1 MKIFIQKS
9 NRSIRLIHRY
19 FFNSTYHHDL
29 FSIFRQKFSFQ
40 KNFQKSSLQKSH
52 LIKDRIFKIQLP
64 SFQGSF
70 DLGNFQFQLG
80 REKIRKDWKKV
91 SYALGIQLARFPPPI
106 SSPRN
111 GYRARQFAKQP
122 RRSIS
127 STRSMATRDPESSTS
142 GLFEGGSCSK
152 HVPLARSNFLSNA
165 RPTSPPRG
173 ERSQEGWDEA
183 AITRFV
189 IHARLSKNVFA

>member
-9 NRSIRLIHRY
+9 INSIFINIFSIQFTTTIFSRY
-19 FFNSTYHHDL
+19 FV
-29 FSIFRQKFSFQ
+29 
-40 KNFQKSSLQKSH
+40 KNFFSRKVSKKKSAKRAISS
-52 LIKDRIFKIQLP
+52 KIEFSRSTLP

-127 STRSMATRDPESSTS
+127 STRSVATRDPESSTN
-142 GLFEGGSCSK
+142 GLFEGGNCSK

-165 RPTSPPRG
+165 RPTPRG

-189 IHARLSKNVFA
+189 IRARLSKNVFA

>member
-9 NRSIRLIHRY
+9 INSIFINIFSIRY
-19 FFNSTYHHDL
+19 FVKKNFLSRKISKKAPSKRAISSKIE
-29 FSIFRQKFSFQ
+29 FSRSSFQ
-40 KNFQKSSLQKSH
+40 VSKEASILETSNSSWEGK
-52 LIKDRIFKIQLP
+52 
-64 SFQGSF
+64 
-70 DLGNFQFQLG
+70 
-80 REKIRKDWKKV
+80 KIRKDWKKV

-127 STRSMATRDPESSTS
+127 STRSVATRDPESSTS

-165 RPTSPPRG
+165 RPIPPPRG

-189 IHARLSKNVFA
+189 IRARLSKNVFA

>member
-9 NRSIRLIHRY
+9 INSIFINIFQFTTTIFFRY
-19 FFNSTYHHDL
+19 FVKNFLSKKIFKKNFPKRAISSKIE
-29 FSIFRQKFSFQ
+29 FSRSSFQ
-40 KNFQKSSLQKSH
+40 VSKEASILETSNSSWGGK
-52 LIKDRIFKIQLP
+52 
-64 SFQGSF
+64 
-70 DLGNFQFQLG
+70 
-80 REKIRKDWKKV
+80 KIRKDWKKV

-122 RRSIS
+122 RRNIS
-127 STRSMATRDPESSTS
+127 STRSVATRDPESSTS

-152 HVPLARSNFLSNA
+152 HVPLARSNFLSNT
-165 RPTSPPRG
+165 RPTPRG

-189 IHARLSKNVFA
+189 IRARLSKNVFA

>member
-9 NRSIRLIHRY
+9 INSIFINIFQFTTTIFSRY
-19 FFNSTYHHDL
+19 FVKNFLSRKISKKAPSKRAISSKIE
-29 FSIFRQKFSFQ
+29 FSRSSFQ
-40 KNFQKSSLQKSH
+40 VSKEASILETSNSSWEGK
-52 LIKDRIFKIQLP
+52 
-64 SFQGSF
+64 
-70 DLGNFQFQLG
+70 
-80 REKIRKDWKKV
+80 KIRKDWKKV

-127 STRSMATRDPESSTS
+127 STRSVATRDPESSTS

-152 HVPLARSNFLSNA
+152 HVPLARSNFLSNT
-165 RPTSPPRG
+165 RPTPRG

-189 IHARLSKNVFA
+189 IRARLSKNVFA

>member
-9 NRSIRLIHRY
+9 NRSIRLVHRY

-80 REKIRKDWKKV
+80 RKKNQKGLEKSFV
-91 SYALGIQLARFPPPI
+91 RFGNSI
-106 SSPRN
+106 GAFSSAN
-111 GYRARQFAKQP
+111 FFASK
-122 RRSIS
+122 RLSRSSICK
-127 STRSMATRDPESSTS
+127 TTT
-142 GLFEGGSCSK
+142 SK
-152 HVPLARSNFLSNA
+152 HLLHAK
-165 RPTSPPRG
+165 RG
-173 ERSQEGWDEA
+173 N
-183 AITRFV
+183 T
-189 IHARLSKNVFA
+189 

>member
-9 NRSIRLIHRY
+9 INSIFINIFSIRY
-19 FFNSTYHHDL
+19 FV
-29 FSIFRQKFSFQ
+29 K
-40 KNFQKSSLQKSH
+40 KNFLSRKISKKNSLQKSH

-127 STRSMATRDPESSTS
+127 STRSVATRDPESSTS

-165 RPTSPPRG
+165 RPTPRG

-189 IHARLSKNVFA
+189 IRARLSKNVFA

>member
-9 NRSIRLIHRY
+9 INSIFINIFQFTTTIFSRY
-19 FFNSTYHHDL
+19 FV
-29 FSIFRQKFSFQ
+29 
-40 KNFQKSSLQKSH
+40 KNFLSRKISKKAPSKRAISS
-52 LIKDRIFKIQLP
+52 KIEFSRSTLP

-127 STRSMATRDPESSTS
+127 STRSVATRDPESSTS

-165 RPTSPPRG
+165 RPTPRG

-189 IHARLSKNVFA
+189 IRARLSKNVFA

>member
-9 NRSIRLIHRY
+9 INSIFINIFSIRY
-19 FFNSTYHHDL
+19 FVKKNFLSRKISKKAPSKRAISSKIE
-29 FSIFRQKFSFQ
+29 FSRSSFQ
-40 KNFQKSSLQKSH
+40 VSKEASILETSNSSWEGK
-52 LIKDRIFKIQLP
+52 
-64 SFQGSF
+64 
-70 DLGNFQFQLG
+70 
-80 REKIRKDWKKV
+80 KIRKDWKKV

-122 RRSIS
+122 RRNIS
-127 STRSMATRDPESSTS
+127 STRSVATRDPESSTS

-152 HVPLARSNFLSNA
+152 HVPLARSNFLSNT
-165 RPTSPPRG
+165 RPTPRG

-189 IHARLSKNVFA
+189 IRARLSKNVFA

>member
-19 FFNSTYHHDL
+19 FFNSIYHHDL
-29 FSIFRQKFSFQ
+29 FSIFRKKFSFQ
-40 KNFQKSSLQKSH
+40 KSFQKKPAKRAISS
-52 LIKDRIFKIQLP
+52 KIEFSRSTLP

-80 REKIRKDWKKV
+80 RKKNQKGLEKSFV
-91 SYALGIQLARFPPPI
+91 RFGNSI
-106 SSPRN
+106 GAFSSAN
-111 GYRARQFAKQP
+111 FFASQ
-122 RRSIS
+122 RLSRSSICKTTTS
-127 STRSMATRDPESSTS
+127 KHLLHANVATRDPESSTS
-142 GLFEGGSCSK
+142 GLFERGSCSK

-165 RPTSPPRG
+165 RPTPRG

-189 IHARLSKNVFA
+189 IRARLSKNVFA

>member
-40 KNFQKSSLQKSH
+40 KNFQKKLPPKEPSH
-52 LIKDRIFKIQLP
+52 QR
-64 SFQGSF
+64 S
-70 DLGNFQFQLG
+70 NFQDPASKFPRKLRSWKLPIPAG
-80 REKIRKDWKKV
+80 KEKKSERIGKKFRTLWEFNWRV
-91 SYALGIQLARFPPPI
+91 FL
-106 SSPRN
+106 
-111 GYRARQFAKQP
+111 RQFLRLATVIALVNLQNNHVETSPP
-122 RRSIS
+122 REAWQHVTRRAARVGCSRGGIARS
-127 STRSMATRDPESSTS
+127 
-142 GLFEGGSCSK
+142 
-152 HVPLARSNFLSNA
+152 VPLARSNFLSNA
-165 RPTSPPRG
+165 RPTPRG

-189 IHARLSKNVFA
+189 IRARLSKNVFA